1 MNIIQ
6 REIYLRRIRPYYGKQ
21 MIKTLSGQRRVGK
34 SFLLKQIANELK
46 EQFPDQQL
54 IFIDK
59 EQFKFDQIRNYQQLY
74 SYIKERES
82 SQTNIVMID
91 EIQEITDFE
100 KALRSLLSEGNFDIY
115 CTGSNSEFLSGNLAT
130 LLSGRQV
137 NIEVH
142 SLTFNEFAIF
152 HELPPN
158 MITLEQYIK
167 YGGLPY
173 LMHLPK
179 EDMLIFDYLKNIKTT
194 ILYRDILSR
203 YEIRDVGF
211 LTNLVQ
217 FLADN
222 IGNITVAKRI
232 SDFMKSQG
240 DSKTVS
246 VIQNY
251 LQYLRDAYLVMY
263 APRYDIQGKKIFEQ
277 GGKYYFQDHG
287 LRNAEV
293 GFKPGDIAKLIENIV
308 YNHLVALG
316 FNVYVGVLKNLEID
330 FIAEKQGEKIYFQA
344 TYLLADDKVIER
356 EFGNLIQIKDQYPKY
371 VVSMEAMKTIT
382 TYEGIRHLT
391 LLDFLQTEF

>member
-152 HELPPN
+152 HDLPPN
-158 MITLEQYIK
+158 MVTLEQYIK

-246 VIQNY
+246 VVQNY